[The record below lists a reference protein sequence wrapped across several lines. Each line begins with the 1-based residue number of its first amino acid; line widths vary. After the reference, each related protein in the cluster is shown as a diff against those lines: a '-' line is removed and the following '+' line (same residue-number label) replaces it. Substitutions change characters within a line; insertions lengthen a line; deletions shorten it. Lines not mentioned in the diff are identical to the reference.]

1 MRHSNSERA
10 VVSATVTAED
20 VTAEDVTAEDV
31 TAAIAEHATAVIVE
45 DPKVVECAIG
55 AETRIRPT

>member
-20 VTAEDVTAEDV
+20 VTA
-31 TAAIAEHATAVIVE
+31 AIAEDATAVIVE
-45 DPKVVECAIG
+45 DPKVVECVIG